1 MNEEEYKHED
11 LKEAD
16 DDTNIVVEEEPFVLH
31 VTVTIGRRYLVDQLP
46 KFEDF
51 HEFDYLD
58 ETDELQK
65 SEGRSCIELA
75 KETSDRH
82 RVEQASERHL
92 ANGAT
97 VDSLGLIESII
108 RPVVNVKVLDKPTY
122 GECGDEVDDEP
133 SLQVVPHDFPA
144 LHYQIPALVVPSPK
158 VEDYE
163 VKNRELLL
171 RSNMKKMSMR
181 YSKNIQVPKALARN
195 ENLQGITTAS

>member
-82 RVEQASERHL
+82 R
-92 ANGAT
+92 
-97 VDSLGLIESII
+97 IE
-108 RPVVNVKVLDKPTY
+108 
-122 GECGDEVDDEP
+122 
-133 SLQVVPHDFPA
+133 
-144 LHYQIPALVVPSPK
+144 
-158 VEDYE
+158 
-163 VKNRELLL
+163 
-171 RSNMKKMSMR
+171 
-181 YSKNIQVPKALARN
+181 
-195 ENLQGITTAS
+195 